1 MINNTFFML
10 ASTIL
15 RFVSGVL
22 LFVIMARF
30 WGPETFGYFM
40 YPYTLTTII
49 VILIDYGFN
58 LQIVRDVGKSIQH
71 AHKLT
76 CEALVAKSLLVI
88 IATVAGLPLLI
99 LLEVLDSYRFLLLLL
114 VLTNVLSS
122 YSLLFNLTF
131 RGMGLFNK
139 ETIVAFWSSLAS
151 LILVGGLVLFGKG
164 PIAAAFGFL
173 LSKIFSLGLSWAI
186 YQRLIGGVKF
196 IYPNRNAVLKMLRT
210 GFPFAAHVALGTLYF
225 SVDTLVIQYFMG
237 PEKVGIYQ
245 AGFRI
250 MVGGLILSGVLS
262 NVYLSKMA
270 MDSSDRNALVNLA
283 TRMTR
288 HCLMIGVLG
297 FVFLSAFSDLLV
309 KLFYGSSGF
318 DEVIQLFPLF
328 GVVLLLRYWG
338 SSYGILLTVDDRQV
352 VRMIGVG
359 LSVIVS
365 LSLNIILIP
374 RFNLI
379 GALIA
384 SIITH
389 VFLNSIYI
397 FFAWRQLHNWLI
409 ETRSW
414 ILIFLAVLTGF
425 IQLSIVPHYDI
436 MPYSLIFV
444 TILIVGLVGITPA
457 EYSKLVQ
464 RLQINM

>member
-1 MINNTFFML
+1 ML

-40 YPYTLTTII
+40 YPYTLVTII

-58 LQIVRDVGKSIQH
+58 LQIVRDIGKNAQH

-76 CEALVAKSLLVI
+76 CEAVVAKSLLVI
-88 IATVAGLPLLI
+88 AVTLVGLPLLF
-99 LLEVLDSYRFLLLLL
+99 LVDVLDGYRILLLLL
-114 VLTNVLSS
+114 ILSNVLSS

-139 ETIVAFWSSLAS
+139 ETIVAFWSSLATF
-151 LILVGGLVLFGKG
+151 ILVGGLVFLGKG

-196 IYPNRNAVLKMLRT
+196 IYPSRNAVFKMLRT

-250 MVGGLILSGVLS
+250 MVGGLILTDVLS

-270 MDSSDRNALVNLA
+270 ADSSDRNALVNLA
-283 TRMTR
+283 TSMTR

-297 FVFLSAFSDLLV
+297 FVFLSGFSDLLV
-309 KLFYGSSGF
+309 KFFYGNSGF
-318 DEVIQLFPLF
+318 AEVIQLFPLF

-338 SSYGILLTVDDRQV
+338 ASYGILLTVDDRQI

-365 LSLNIILIP
+365 ISLNIILIP

-379 GALIA
+379 GALTA

-397 FFAWRQLHNWLI
+397 FFACRQVRSWLI
-409 ETRSW
+409 ETRSG
-414 ILIFLAVLTGF
+414 ILIFIAMLMGF
-425 IQLSIVPHYDI
+425 IQLAIVPHYGI

-444 TILIVGLVGITPA
+444 TILFVGLVGITPA
-457 EYSKLVQ
+457 EYSKLVK
-464 RLQINM
+464 RLQINMSNAI